1 MTRVLAVDDDDL
13 VTEFYKALLSEAGY
27 EVKTAADATAAVIVF
42 RQFKPNLLILDAEMP
57 GGGGEKVFEITRELV
72 HSGLPV
78 IFITGLPER
87 VGLLARENPKTLV
100 FKKPIKS
107 VTLLSAV
114 AGMLGARP

>member
-1 MTRVLAVDDDDL
+1 MARVLAVDDDDL

-27 EVKTAADATAAVIVF
+27 EVETAADATAAVIVY
-42 RQFKPNLLILDAEMP
+42 RKFKPDLLILDAEMP
-57 GGGGEKVFEITRELV
+57 GGGGEKVFGVARELV
-72 HSGLPV
+72 SSGLPV

-87 VGLLARENPKTLV
+87 VGRIARENPQTLV

-114 AGMLGARP
+114 AGMLGPRP